1 MGTMIRKLTG
11 GVRSYIRLKAII
23 MIVVTTLIGSVTMV
37 ALTKLSMDNGLMR
50 YVNSTEQQR
59 TEQLIALLEQ
69 ALPGY
74 LEQRVSPHLWWPKLV
89 NSTKG
94 EVEAPQWQPTQISD
108 FAKEF
113 EPEFMH
119 PPPDGMVRYERHPPP
134 PSAGGPGLGEGRPPK
149 HPRPRLG
156 DVVHSDFE
164 LRVFLLDAEKKK
176 IVGPLQHE
184 DQILHP
190 LHHQGEI
197 IGYLGYIQPETLA
210 EATEAQFVEEFN
222 SSLIWIWAVSCGL
235 TLAIAFPWAHS
246 LLKTIEVFNNGVR
259 QLALGTYETR
269 VKIEREDE
277 LGQLASDINHLAA
290 VLEQNERARQQWIA
304 DISHELRNPLAI
316 MQAEV
321 EAVQDGVR
329 QNGESTMKSIHHNVT
344 HLSHLVNDLYELSLS
359 DIGALSYDKFSAPPV
374 ALMEQCVDLY
384 RDAFDEKGLELTVR
398 YIGERETMMALTMEL
413 DQIRIQQLFSNLLKN
428 SLKYTDAGGKLEVV
442 CQHQHSHL
450 QIAFNDSAPGL
461 SDDDL
466 AQMFE
471 RLFRADPARQRN
483 KSGGAGLGLSICRSI
498 AEAHGMQLSA
508 EHSELGGVSIQVGIT
523 LEQ

>member
-1 MGTMIRKLTG
+1 MGKMIRMLTG
-11 GVRSYIRLKAII
+11 SVRSYIRLKAII

-37 ALTKLSMDNGLMR
+37 ALTKISMDNGLMR

-59 TEQLIALLEQ
+59 VEKLIELLEQ
-69 ALPGY
+69 DLPGY
-74 LEQRVSPHLWWPKLV
+74 LERRASPHHWWPAMV
-89 NSTKG
+89 NGTKQ
-94 EVEAPQWQPTQISD
+94 EDEEPQWQPTPLSEYS
-108 FAKEF
+108 KEF
-113 EPEFMH
+113 DVELLPD
-119 PPPDGMVRYERHPPP
+119 PPGGVIRGDRRPPP
-134 PSAGGPGLGEGRPPK
+134 PMMAGSEMAGEGPAGL
-149 HPRPRLG
+149 PRPRLG
-156 DVVHSDFE
+156 DVVPSDFE
-164 LRVFLLDAEKKK
+164 LRVFLLDAEKKR
-176 IVGPLQHE
+176 IIGPLQHE

-190 LHHQGEI
+190 LHHNGDI
-197 IGYLGYIQPETLA
+197 LGYLGYIQPETLA
-210 EATEAQFVEEFN
+210 EATEAQFVDEFN
-222 SSLIWIWAVSCGL
+222 ASLIWIWAVSCGL
-235 TLAIAFPWAHS
+235 TLAVALPWAHS
-246 LLKTIEVFNNGVR
+246 LIKTIEVFNNGVR
-259 QLALGTYETR
+259 QLALGTYGTR
-269 VKIEREDE
+269 VKIQREDE

-359 DIGALSYDKFSAPPV
+359 DIGALSYDKYPASPI

-384 RDAFDEKGLELTVR
+384 RDAFDEKGLSLSIR
-398 YIGERETMMALTMEL
+398 YIGERDIMAGLTMEL
-413 DQIRIQQLFSNLLKN
+413 DQIRVQQLFSNVLKN

-442 CQHQHSHL
+442 CQHLHNRLH
-450 QIAFNDSAPGL
+450 IAFNDSAPGL
-461 SDDDL
+461 SDGDL

-471 RLFRADPARQRN
+471 RLFRADPARQRS

-498 AEAHGMQLSA
+498 AEAHGMRLSA
-508 EHSELGGVSIQVGIT
+508 QHSDLGGVSIQIGIT